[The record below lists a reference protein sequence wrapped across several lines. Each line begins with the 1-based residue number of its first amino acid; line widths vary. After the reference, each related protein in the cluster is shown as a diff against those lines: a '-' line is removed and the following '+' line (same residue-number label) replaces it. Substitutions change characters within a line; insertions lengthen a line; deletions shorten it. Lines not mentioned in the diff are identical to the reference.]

1 MKKILGILF
10 LLIIIAAGVCAYF
23 FPGIPYYYKCTHEF
37 EVRDSIWEELP
48 KDLPEL
54 SEGYA
59 DFSTLGVR
67 ITAWNDMEAQRT
79 PDDNTVTWANE
90 DESHV
95 ITVYQER
102 VNESSDF
109 LDMTGIDHDD
119 LDAYC
124 KDAEKTTPESKY
136 EFVKLMASLTMD
148 DFDIHNYKN
157 SKTFYKIMK
166 QKNDAPFTDRNNPVK
181 FYPVD
186 GVGYRGDLVKDIAVE
201 PETASGNYLIINIYP
216 EKDKKTRYIIS
227 VRLGDLNE
235 SLAIAESIKL
245 T

>member
-10 LLIIIAAGVCAYF
+10 LLIIVAAGVCAYF
-23 FPGIPYYYKCTHEF
+23 FPGIPYYYKCTHEL
-37 EVRDSIWEELP
+37 EIRDSIWEELP
-48 KDLPEL
+48 KDLPKL

-59 DFSTLGVR
+59 DFSTMGVR
-67 ITAWNDMEAQRT
+67 ITAWNDMEAQRAA
-79 PDDNTVTWANE
+79 DDNAVTWANE
-90 DESHV
+90 DKSHM
-95 ITVYQER
+95 INISQER
-102 VNESSDF
+102 INESSDF
-109 LDMTGIDHDD
+109 LDMTGITHDD

-157 SKTFYKIMK
+157 SKTFYRIMK
-166 QKNDAPFTDRNNPVK
+166 LKSDDFYFGKEFPVK

-186 GVGYRGDLVKDIAVE
+186 GVGYRGYLLSSVE
-201 PETASGNYLIINIYP
+201 PDGDHGYAKFAVINIYP
-216 EKDKKTRYIIS
+216 EKDKKTRYIIDIS
-227 VRLGDLNE
+227 VTDWNE
-235 SLAIAESIKL
+235 VLAIANSIKL